1 MIKKIWIPLIIILVI
16 AGLFLIGRFWI
27 KLGSKQYDSYEKFKK
42 YAYLRFTVDIPA
54 GASDQKFF
62 TNNLGIGGYSL
73 YAFTLDKEEYD
84 KFIDYMVE
92 EYDLESNPDD
102 EKVRRD
108 DAQFY
113 LKKFSEVLQD
123 NDSYEESFP
132 TKLKYKKVIDDDI
145 NTYDVILFYPQ
156 YSGSYSY
163 GLFAN
168 PATGR
173 IVVMNKYSIR

>member
-1 MIKKIWIPLIIILVI
+1 
-16 AGLFLIGRFWI
+16 
-27 KLGSKQYDSYEKFKK
+27 
-42 YAYLRFTVDIPA
+42 
-54 GASDQKFF
+54 
-62 TNNLGIGGYSL
+62 
-73 YAFTLDKEEYD
+73 
-84 KFIDYMVE
+84 MVE

-173 IVVMNKYSIR
+173 IVVMNIYSIR